1 MSEIYESLSIPD
13 DSDSDDKEDEE
24 RGASD
29 SVSGGKSVIYAE
41 GEADGVGDER
51 SEDADERVNLDG
63 R

>member
-1 MSEIYESLSIPD
+1 MSEIYESLSISD
-13 DSDSDDKEDEE
+13 KSDSEDAGDEE

-29 SVSGGKSVIYAE
+29 SVSGGRSVMYAE

-51 SEDADERVNLDG
+51 FEDVEERANLGG